1 MHRASILMVRCPKT
15 GHELSTGVEM
25 AAATFAQLPDIA
37 SRVRCPACGHDHVLS
52 TRDAWL
58 GDPAPSV
65 PEFTWLFINN
75 RNLPND

>member
-1 MHRASILMVRCPKT
+1 MQRTSILMVRCPNT
-15 GHELSTGVEM
+15 GRELSTGVEM
-25 AAATFAQLPDIA
+25 DATTFAQLPDSH
-37 SRVRCPACGHDHVLS
+37 SRVKCPACGHDHVLS